1 MQKIHSAVPMK
12 LAVFVAK
19 LAGIISGPFARN
31 LALLFIGLKLTG
43 YINWHWFFV
52 TLPIWAGPALVMVP
66 LALIALENGAKKSIA
81 KGEIEKKDG
90 TK

>member
-1 MQKIHSAVPMK
+1 MQKINSAVPMK
-12 LAVFVAK
+12 PAVFVAR

-52 TLPIWAGPALVMVP
+52 TLPIWAGPVLAMVP
-66 LALIALENGAKKSIA
+66 LALISLANGAKSDA
-81 KGEIEKKDG
+81 EKKDS